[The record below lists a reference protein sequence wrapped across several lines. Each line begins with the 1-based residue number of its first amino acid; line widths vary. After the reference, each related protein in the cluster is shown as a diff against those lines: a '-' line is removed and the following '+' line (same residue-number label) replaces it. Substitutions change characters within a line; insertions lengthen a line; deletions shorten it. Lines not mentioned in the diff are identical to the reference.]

1 MIIGIGNDIISIA
14 RIAKLLQS
22 KKDQFIQKIF
32 TDKEA
37 ALLNQIISEDKIIG
51 YVANRFA
58 AKEALA
64 KALGTGFGKYFSFKD
79 VSVLKNPQGKP
90 YFEYNQKLK
99 NYIQE
104 THKSDFQIYLTMSN
118 EKEYAQAF
126 VVIETI

>member
-99 NYIQE
+99 NYIKE
-104 THKSDFQIYLTMSN
+104 IHKSDFQIYLTMSN

>member
-79 VSVLKNPQGKP
+79 VSVLKTPQGKP

-104 THKSDFQIYLTMSN
+104 IHKSDFQIYLTMSN

>member
-37 ALLNQIISEDKIIG
+37 ALLNEIISEDKIIG
-51 YVANRFA
+51 YIANRFA

-79 VSVLKNPQGKP
+79 VSVLKTSQGKP

-99 NYIQE
+99 NYIKDI
-104 THKSDFQIYLTMSN
+104 HKSDFQIYLTMSN